1 MQEHQ
6 SGWVQEGRW
15 DRARAV
21 FPLSHCHGEQ
31 LGEQSCLPGFST
43 ACTCPLLRWDVA
55 VPCLQQGGEVHTLT
69 EKGHEP
75 CCHHQPL
82 CLALGQQCHS
92 RVGSATKRKLSNKEH
107 PPEQHQGP
115 AGNTPYHAQAPC

>member
-1 MQEHQ
+1 MEPRKALLGPGKAESGEAQPQMELSSLCSARLHCGRAVSWEEALVQEHQ

-43 ACTCPLLRWDVA
+43 TCTCPLLCGDVGA
-55 VPCLQQGGEVHTLT
+55 PCLQQRVEVHTLT

-82 CLALGQQCHS
+82 
-92 RVGSATKRKLSNKEH
+92 
-107 PPEQHQGP
+107 
-115 AGNTPYHAQAPC
+115 